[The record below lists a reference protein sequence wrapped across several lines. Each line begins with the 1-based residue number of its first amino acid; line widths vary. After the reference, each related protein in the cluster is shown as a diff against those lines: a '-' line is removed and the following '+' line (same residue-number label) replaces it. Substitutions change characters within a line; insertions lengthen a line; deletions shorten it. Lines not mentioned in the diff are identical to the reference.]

1 RRRSMSTLSSSSF
14 PASILEKSRRS
25 LLMPSRFLPERCTV
39 SAYLRCA
46 LVSPVS
52 SNSSVIPRTP
62 FIGVRISW
70 LILARNELF
79 AWLADSAASRARRS
93 ASSLRLC
100 CVTSRATEMLH
111 KRSEEALRLRL
122 EEHTPELQSLAYLV
136 WRLQLENKNSNWMVN
151 SYIRFRLTE
160 SVT

>member
-1 RRRSMSTLSSSSF
+1 MGALGKEIHDIFERPAQIHVDTLELEFSSLDLGEIQKIVDD
-14 PASILEKSRRS
+14 AEQILA
-25 LLMPSRFLPERCTV
+25 ERCTV

-79 AWLADSAASRARRS
+79 AWFADSAASRARRS

-100 CVTSRATEMLH
+100 CVTSRATEMLPIH
-111 KRSEEALRLRL
+111 W
-122 EEHTPELQSLAYLV
+122 LA
-136 WRLQLENKNSNWMVN
+136 WSSRGA
-151 SYIRFRLTE
+151 TA
-160 SVT
+160 T